1 MYYKKPGN
9 ERSEPRDNPEVVAQ
23 FTCFNGIKV
32 QILTPEELQ
41 ETLQAAVTRLDSVRG
56 YQDEELI
63 RVHVCFCLLFFCPS
77 GYKTVEKIIKAQT

>member
-9 ERSEPRDNPEVVAQ
+9 ERSEPRDNPEVVPQ
-23 FTCFNGIKV
+23 FTCFHGIKV

-63 RVHVCFCLLFFCPS
+63 KVHTFVFVCCFFLPHQGMRRLS
-77 GYKTVEKIIKAQT
+77 R